1 MNKQTEYKRLQKASI
16 NIYSIGPIYAIFG
29 RINGATN
36 TFILTP
42 EHSKCMTY
50 PKQNVTGWEGSVK
63 SKRFPLQWIYLNIHF
78 GIWDLPICGLRK
90 GNPNPK
96 RKTVLTVATREILLY
111 LWAWL

>member
-63 SKRFPLQWIYLNIHF
+63 SKRHLRLDFPCSGYKYTFWNLGF
-78 GIWDLPICGLRK
+78 TDLWTQK
-90 GNPNPK
+90 GKSKPK
-96 RKTVLTVATREILLY
+96 T
-111 LWAWL
+111 